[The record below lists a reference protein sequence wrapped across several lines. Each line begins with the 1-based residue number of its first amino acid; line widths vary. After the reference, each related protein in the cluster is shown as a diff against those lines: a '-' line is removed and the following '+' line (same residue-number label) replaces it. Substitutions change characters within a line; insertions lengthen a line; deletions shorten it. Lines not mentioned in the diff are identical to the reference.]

1 MVGVVHDIVKK
12 LEHCFINGLVLL
24 SSELWERLTI
34 SVLNEAIKDTIEL
47 KKKSISKLVVRQYQ
61 ENTVVQTRAKQVNG
75 ISFRNISGRLRA
87 IR

>member
-1 MVGVVHDIVKK
+1 MVGVVHDILKK

-24 SSELWERLTI
+24 SSELRERF
-34 SVLNEAIKDTIEL
+34 SVSILNETIEDAIEL
-47 KKKSISKLVVRQYQ
+47 KKSISKSVVHQYQ
-61 ENTVVQTRAKQVNG
+61 ENTVVQMRAKQVNG